1 MDRPRSLAFDLRPAR
16 TPEEL
21 AHAATLFR
29 EYADGLGFALDFQDF
44 EEELAHLPGEYA
56 EPGGII
62 LLAWDGATPVGCV
75 ALRPFDDA
83 GACEMKRMFVRPA
96 GRGKGLGRTL
106 GTAILAAARARG
118 YRAMRLDTID
128 TMHEAIALYR
138 SLGFREIPPYRF
150 NPIAGAL
157 YFEAEL

>member
-1 MDRPRSLAFDLRPAR
+1 MPTPPVAFALRPAR

-21 AHAATLFR
+21 AQAAVLFR

-44 EEELAHLPGEYA
+44 EDELAHLPGEYA
-56 EPGGII
+56 EPAGII
-62 LLAWDGATPVGCV
+62 LLAWDESVAVGCV
-75 ALRPFDDA
+75 ALRPLSDA
-83 GACEMKRMFVRPA
+83 GVCEMKRMYVRPA

-106 GTAILAAARARG
+106 GNAILAEARARG
-118 YRAMRLDTID
+118 YTAMRLDTID

-138 SLGFREIPPYRF
+138 SLGFREIPAYRF

-157 YFEAEL
+157 YFEASL